1 MSVTSSETNKFPLN
15 TSKWYGR
22 TPVIRDIYKYIMVG
36 CTPRS
41 TFGEQDFAVE
51 YENEY
56 EKSIELQRKDSMSE
70 KTSYSASENTENPKK
85 DVGGTEFSTAF
96 GIFFSCVGSVIG
108 SGNIWRFPRIVAQN
122 SFDQGSLAF
131 LIVWIISLFLW
142 SIPIIIIEFTIGR
155 FTKSGPLVSFTK
167 FFGQKLAFI
176 GGWTV
181 FVPFLI
187 SCYYNVI
194 VGWCFYYVYYSCA
207 ATELPKDQPESVK
220 VFDDFTQGS
229 KYPVLCHTISLALVT
244 ICVFGGL
251 KWIEWVNS
259 TLVTLL
265 AIIILVTFGWALSLD
280 HADIGLQYLFTPSWS
295 SLANAELWI
304 QAFIQNAFDTGA
316 GLGHY
321 AVYSAF
327 FKRTDSSVIYA
338 ITLPMLNNLVSL
350 ICAMSIFS
358 TVFATMISTRPTLT
372 ITAIQNLMK
381 ESGPGSTGLTFTW
394 IPVLYQTMGIA
405 GRVLCGLFFICLS
418 FAGLTTQISNIQL
431 TTVTLKNCGVSHYI
445 ATTISVIITFLL
457 GVPAA
462 LDIHYLTNQDFVWG
476 FALIISG
483 LLYCVLPMYYG
494 TERYRRKIVN
504 EFGIGDW
511 YLYPIWT
518 FLVIFLIPILAA
530 VFIVWWAIGLLQGP
544 NWNSLGETSFFLTII
559 EWCALLVVLLILNLI
574 LVKCN
579 INILNRDDSDGYD
592 PYHLELVPYKED
604 DHGLVI
610 EVQEKDVEPMD
621 IF

>member
-1 MSVTSSETNKFPLN
+1 M
-15 TSKWYGR
+15 
-22 TPVIRDIYKYIMVG
+22 MG

-41 TFGEQDFAVE
+41 TYGSGEAEVE
-51 YENEY
+51 TEHEEQYDNAEIQSKNSVSERSSY
-56 EKSIELQRKDSMSE
+56 TSSDVEEKPQED
-70 KTSYSASENTENPKK
+70 A
-85 DVGGTEFSTAF
+85 GGTEFSSAF
-96 GIFFSCVGSVIG
+96 GIFFSCVGSVVG

-122 SFDQGSLAF
+122 SFKEGALVF
-131 LIVWIISLFLW
+131 LIVWIFSLFLW
-142 SIPIIIIEFTIGR
+142 SIPIIIVEFTIGR
-155 FTKSGPLVSFTK
+155 FTKAGPLVSFTK

-181 FVPFLI
+181 FVTFLI

-194 VGWCFYYVYYSCA
+194 VGWCLYYVYYSCA
-207 ATELPKDQPESVK
+207 TPELPQNETESIGI
-220 VFDDFTQGS
+220 FNTFTQGTQF
-229 KYPVLCHTISLALVT
+229 PVLCHTISLVLVT

-259 TLVTLL
+259 TLVSIL
-265 AIIILVTFGWALSLD
+265 AIIILVTFGWALSLQY
-280 HADIGLQYLFTPSWS
+280 ADIGLQYLFTPDWASF
-295 SLANAELWI
+295 AEPSLWI
-304 QAFIQNAFDTGA
+304 DAFIQNAFDTGA

-321 AVYSAF
+321 AVYSGF
-327 FKRTDSSVIYA
+327 FRRNDASVIYA
-338 ITLPMLNNLVSL
+338 VTLPMINNLVSL

-358 TVFATMISTRPTLT
+358 TVFATMVSTRPTLT
-372 ITAIQNLMK
+372 VTAIQNLMK
-381 ESGPGSTGLTFTW
+381 DSGPGSTGLTFTW

-418 FAGLTTQISNIQL
+418 FAGLTTQISNLQL

-445 ATTISVIITFLL
+445 ATTISVIVTFLL

-462 LDIHYLTNQDFVWG
+462 LSITYLTNQVKFAPCFGCNSAFLFSYEQDFVWG

-518 FLVIFLIPILAA
+518 FLVIFLIPILAT
-530 VFIVWWAIGLLQGP
+530 VFIIWWAVGLLSDGEQ
-544 NWNSLGETSFFLTII
+544 WNSLGPTSFFLTII
-559 EWCALLVVLLILNLI
+559 EWCSLLVVLLVLNFI
-574 LVKCN
+574 LVKCH
-579 INILNRDDSDGYD
+579 INILSKDDGDGYD
-592 PYHLELVPYKED
+592 PYHLEKVPYGKD
-604 DHGLVI
+604 DQGLVL
-610 EVQEKDVEPMD
+610 EVLKEDVEPMD